1 MKLKEGYILREVAGN
16 FMVIPVGGDNR
27 HLNKVINLNE
37 TGAFLWEKLGQDQTA
52 EALADAMCREYDIAQ
67 EIALSDVRDFLS
79 LLQNNGFLCEE

>member
-37 TGAFLWEKLGQDQTA
+37 TGAFLWEKLGREQSA
-52 EALADAMCREYDIAQ
+52 EALAEAMCREYDIAK
-67 EIALSDVRDFLS
+67 EIALADVCEFLS
-79 LLQNNGFLCEE
+79 LLQANGFLCEE